1 MAEKLAQVICPDEE
15 CAMELKEIL
24 RAYNEI
30 EKSIVDVRFKP
41 RFIKDGPVYLE
52 NLENVDEL
60 LALALNVLGR
70 NGIEID
76 CSRATPEALKEGFP
90 QDPKLALLS
99 YVARRILYK
108 SLVGRVE
115 GIEWSGGRCPVC
127 GLVPSAAVYSER
139 QGWIY
144 SQTALVLACLC
155 GYSWEY
161 ESFKCPACGASSRE
175 NFDVYIQGQ
184 VVYYKCRK
192 CGHILGTVR
201 TSGESFE
208 KELPVAINYGV
219 VRLVLSGA
227 LASKDVY

>member
-1 MAEKLAQVICPDEE
+1 MKQPVDEKLAQMVCPDEE

-24 RAYNEI
+24 GAYSDI
-30 EKSIVDVRFKP
+30 EKSIASVSFKP
-41 RFIKDGPVYLE
+41 RFVKDEPVYLE
-52 NLENVDEL
+52 NLENIDEL
-60 LALALNVLGR
+60 LALALDVLSG
-70 NGIEID
+70 NGVEVD
-76 CSRATPEALKEGFP
+76 RSKVTPEVLKKGFP
-90 QDPKLALLS
+90 QDPELALLS
-99 YVARRILYK
+99 YVARRILYE

-127 GLVPSAAVYSER
+127 GLVPSAAVQLER

-161 ESFKCPACGASSRE
+161 ESFKCPACGASGRE
-175 NFDVYIQGQ
+175 SFDVYIQGQ

-201 TSGESFE
+201 TSGESSE
-208 KELPVAINYGV
+208 KGLAVAVNYGV
-219 VRLVLSGA
+219 VRLILSGGTRQ
-227 LASKDVY
+227 